1 VELPYAGKRNYLQ
14 NGAQVVIFFAVPLRT
29 GLLLSSYD
37 SEEHRTKL
45 QATMQIAQANL
56 ATMAGEGFRP
66 GLEQIYLEH
75 KDLVFRAAYRV
86 TGNATDAEDVLQT
99 VFLRLI
105 RLEQF
110 PEIANLPGYL
120 HRSAVNASLDLL
132 RGRKDAQMLSLD
144 EDTNQADAAVSDH
157 GPHSAELRDWLRH
170 ALARLNPRWAEM
182 FVLRFI
188 EDRSNREIAAIM
200 KTSPAVV
207 AVVLHRTRS
216 LLKKDFK
223 GRGR

>member
-1 VELPYAGKRNYLQ
+1 
-14 NGAQVVIFFAVPLRT
+14 
-29 GLLLSSYD
+29 
-37 SEEHRTKL
+37 
-45 QATMQIAQANL
+45 MQIAQANI
-56 ATMAGEGFRP
+56 AAMAGESYRP
-66 GLEQIYLEH
+66 GLEQMFLEH

-86 TGNATDAEDVLQT
+86 TGNASDAEDVLQT
-99 VFLRLI
+99 VFLRLV
-105 RLEQF
+105 RLEKF
-110 PEIANLPGYL
+110 PEVTNLPGYL

-132 RGRKDAQMLSLD
+132 RGKKDSQTLSLD
-144 EDTNQADAAVSDH
+144 EDSNQAEAASTDH

-188 EDRSNREIAAIM
+188 EDHSNREIAGIM

-207 AVVLHRTRS
+207 AVVLHRTRA

-223 GRGR
+223 ALMRHPR

>member
-1 VELPYAGKRNYLQ
+1 
-14 NGAQVVIFFAVPLRT
+14 
-29 GLLLSSYD
+29 
-37 SEEHRTKL
+37 
-45 QATMQIAQANL
+45 MQIAQANM
-56 ATMAGEGFRP
+56 AVMAGDSFRP
-66 GLEQIYLEH
+66 GLEQIFLEH

-86 TGNATDAEDVLQT
+86 TGNASDAEDVLQS
-99 VFLRLI
+99 VFLRLV
-105 RLEQF
+105 RLEKF

-132 RGRKDAQMLSLD
+132 RAKKETSSLD
-144 EDTNQADAAVSDH
+144 ENPDQSEAASTDH

-188 EDRSNREIAAIM
+188 EDYSNREIAGIM

-207 AVVLHRTRS
+207 AVVLHRTRTQ
-216 LLKKDFK
+216 LKKDFK
-223 GRGR
+223 GLTRGTR

>member
-1 VELPYAGKRNYLQ
+1 
-14 NGAQVVIFFAVPLRT
+14 
-29 GLLLSSYD
+29 
-37 SEEHRTKL
+37 
-45 QATMQIAQANL
+45 MQIAQANL
-56 ATMAGEGFRP
+56 AALTGESFMP
-66 GLEQIYLEH
+66 GLEQIFLEH

-99 VFLRLI
+99 VFLRLA
-105 RLEQF
+105 RLEQL
-110 PEIANLPGYL
+110 PEITNLPGYL

-132 RGRKDAQMLSLD
+132 RGRKDSQTLPLD
-144 EDTNQADAAVSDH
+144 EDPNRAETAAIDH
-157 GPHSAELRDWLRH
+157 GPRSAELRDWLRH

-188 EDRSNREIAAIM
+188 EDRTNREIAAIM

-216 LLKKDFK
+216 LLKKDYQQK
-223 GRGR
+223 RQSR